1 MSLLAEAETRFAD
14 AIKALEA
21 AIESRLAAAATPA
34 QPDASAAAVD
44 GIDPSALRAEL
55 ARIDE
60 QVSRAMQLISD
71 AQKAELGTAAFGKEG
86 RA

>member
-1 MSLLAEAETRFAD
+1 MSRLAEVETRFAD
-14 AIKALEA
+14 AIKALEV
-21 AIESRLAAAATPA
+21 AIESRLAAAVTSA

>member
-14 AIKALEA
+14 AIKSLEA

>member
-1 MSLLAEAETRFAD
+1 
-14 AIKALEA
+14 
-21 AIESRLAAAATPA
+21 AAAA
-34 QPDASAAAVD
+34 DS
-44 GIDPSALRAEL
+44 IDPSALRAEL

-71 AQKAELGTAAFGKEG
+71 AQQAELGTAAFGKEG